1 MIEQSFKIIN
11 GSCIQSLYQWITRN
25 GGKIKSI
32 RIDYPTGDDAFY
44 GDLSIAS
51 EIVGV
56 MELGG
61 LTGEITFTFTDDCTL
76 KIAFYGSLPLK
87 AGCYKATE
95 INLRDKRAFDEAVD
109 TLADEIKGYIATD
122 NNTEAEGVS
131 DEPF

>member
-1 MIEQSFKIIN
+1 MITQSFKIIN

-32 RIDYPTGDDAFY
+32 RIEYPTGDDAFY

-61 LTGEITFTFTDDCTL
+61 LAGEITFTFTDDATI
-76 KIAFYGSLPLK
+76 KISFYGSLPLK
-87 AGCYKATE
+87 AGCYKTAE
-95 INLRDKRAFDEAVD
+95 INLRDKRAFDEAFD
-109 TLADEIKGYIATD
+109 TLADEVKAYVKD
-122 NNTEAEGVS
+122 NSTNEEEAE
-131 DEPF
+131 DESF